1 MLLRRILG
9 QALGP
14 APCERLY
21 ISSRVAVGDQ
31 RRVAAAPGSPERSP
45 VSHSSHPP
53 PHFDAPG
60 VGVGAAPGV
69 TPGGSPAAG
78 SAIGTRLVLG
88 LVILALGLAA
98 FAVWFQWNQT
108 RRCLAFYGAA
118 ATRSIQAAPRTELWS
133 LAAGGPGLRVA
144 SRLDVSRAPG
154 LVHLRRG
161 LIEDVNFRW
170 DVTFRRDVTVGSQAG
185 AAAGEDKLPP
195 GAWDEAIAFFA
206 TADASTPAA
215 VVAFDLDE
223 PGFAT
228 VVGRPG
234 RIGLGPIAPGLR
246 KWIEATRS
254 GFLPRKSGF

>member
-1 MLLRRILG
+1 MLLGRILG

-14 APCERLY
+14 APRNRLY
-21 ISSRVAVGDQ
+21 ISSRVAGGDQ
-31 RRVAAAPGSPERSP
+31 RRVAAAPASPERSP
-45 VSHSSHPP
+45 VSHSRRPP
-53 PHFDAPG
+53 PPS
-60 VGVGAAPGV
+60 VAPGV
-69 TPGGSPAAG
+69 TGGAKSGATPGQSPPAG

-118 ATRSIQAAPRTELWS
+118 AARSIQAAPRTELWS
-133 LAAGGPGLRVA
+133 LAADGPGLRVA

-161 LIEDVNFRW
+161 LIEDVNFLWDINFRW
-170 DVTFRRDVTVGSQAG
+170 RATLGGPVGGHAVDG
-185 AAAGEDKLPP
+185 KLPP

-206 TADASTPAA
+206 TADDSTPAA

>member
-1 MLLRRILG
+1 MLLGRILG

-14 APCERLY
+14 ASCRRLY
-21 ISSRVAVGDQ
+21 ISGRVAVGDQ
-31 RRVAAAPGSPERSP
+31 RRVAAAPGSPERLP

-53 PHFDAPG
+53 PPSVAPG
-60 VGVGAAPGV
+60 VERGSVPGAASGASPAPG
-69 TPGGSPAAG
+69 PAAG
-78 SAIGTRLVLG
+78 SAIGTRLVFG

-118 ATRSIQAAPRTELWS
+118 AARSIQSAPRTELWS

-170 DVTFRRDVTVGSQAG
+170 DVKARSPAG
-185 AAAGEDKLPP
+185 GDPGQDKLPP

-206 TADASTPAA
+206 TAADSTPAA

>member
-1 MLLRRILG
+1 V
-9 QALGP
+9 P
-14 APCERLY
+14 
-21 ISSRVAVGDQ
+21 
-31 RRVAAAPGSPERSP
+31 
-45 VSHSSHPP
+45 
-53 PHFDAPG
+53 
-60 VGVGAAPGV
+60 GAAPGAAS
-69 TPGGSPAAG
+69 GAGPAAG

-118 ATRSIQAAPRTELWS
+118 AARSIQAAPRTELWS

-170 DVTFRRDVTVGSQAG
+170 DVNFRRDVNFRWGYSDRGPVGG
-185 AAAGEDKLPP
+185 DAGEDKLPA

-206 TADASTPAA
+206 TADASMPAA

>member
-1 MLLRRILG
+1 M
-9 QALGP
+9 
-14 APCERLY
+14 
-21 ISSRVAVGDQ
+21 SRT
-31 RRVAAAPGSPERSP
+31 
-45 VSHSSHPP
+45 SHPP
-53 PHFDAPG
+53 PPSDAPG
-60 VGVGAAPGV
+60 FAVGAKPGAAPGA
-69 TPGGSPAAG
+69 SPAVG

-88 LVILALGLAA
+88 LVSLALGLAA

-118 ATRSIQAAPRTELWS
+118 AARSIQAAPRTELWA
-133 LAAGGPGLRVA
+133 LAADGPGLRVA

-170 DVTFRRDVTVGSQAG
+170 GYSDGSPAG
-185 AAAGEDKLPP
+185 GDAGEDKLPP
-195 GAWDEAIAFFA
+195 GSWDEAIAFFA

-254 GFLPRKSGF
+254 GFLSRKSGF